1 MTDLKI
7 PNINIKSKQ
16 YLFKN
21 KIPLTRKPKIKLLK
35 ESSIMLTIAVI
46 IISINYAIPEK
57 LNLFKS
63 FMLNINN
70 IVVNIISL
78 FSYLYEVLL
87 VLFILISS
95 LLSLILIIG
104 AFYRI
109 SKTLRRKTKKINF

>member
-35 ESSIMLTIAVI
+35 ESLIMFSIAVI

-63 FMLNINN
+63 FVANIKNILNNLVDIL
-70 IVVNIISL
+70 IY
-78 FSYLYEVLL
+78 FYEVLL
-87 VLFILISS
+87 VIFILVSS
-95 LLSLILIIG
+95 LFSFILVIG

-109 SKTLRRKTKKINF
+109 YKALKRKTKKINF